1 MEKMH
6 FSVLSHLGRG
16 SIVPESYRKVM
27 IVNKNQLGRHLLQ
40 RLVDETKVD
49 MQVAMRFFYNSDF
62 YASVPD
68 GPVNGDIETLYSRFK
83 HEFECAE

>member
-1 MEKMH
+1 MDEK
-6 FSVLSHLGRG
+6 
-16 SIVPESYRKVM
+16 
-27 IVNKNQLGRHLLQ
+27 N
-40 RLVDETKVD
+40 VD

-68 GPVNGDIETLYSRFK
+68 GPLEGDIDTLYTRFK